1 MSEQWIKTL
10 SNSETEQLIRV
21 LSYLPMKKY
30 NTFLEKPPTL
40 KRQDKKYVQQL
51 LEKLSSIV
59 V

>member
-30 NTFLEKPPTL
+30 TFLEKPPTL

>member
-30 NTFLEKPPTL
+30 IHSL
-40 KRQDKKYVQQL
+40 KNHQL
-51 LEKLSSIV
+51 LKGKIKNMSNNFLKNSLL
-59 V
+59 